1 MVQGQRMEERL
12 GCWLKAI
19 SWRNPDSSWKLHNR
33 IYWLLLSTL
42 QILGKISKK
51 KSAASDFFLQDDDAL
66 KKITIDWE
74 GKKGSLAAE

>member
-1 MVQGQRMEERL
+1 LALAEHPTNFRENLE
-12 GCWLKAI
+12 
-19 SWRNPDSSWKLHNR
+19 
-33 IYWLLLSTL
+33 
-42 QILGKISKK
+42 K